1 MHALSAQMAQQFGQ
15 HLNSLQLQPGATGSA
30 PSFVPNSAGN
40 PSANVNPNNV
50 EVKVQMI
57 PLPPG
62 MSPFAV
68 PPFARPP
75 PKKPSTEN
83 KVQLSDD
90 KAAPS
95 AIDKA
100 MARHKPPSPP
110 AAAQNLPG
118 TFFRG
123 MKKRGAADSAS
134 DAGSANG
141 KTKGLKGRPLLGKPI
156 NKESR
161 NQGSEVVDAEY
172 RNAYSPTGMEITS
185 LFVDYPITAPRDV
198 TLKALWERLLD
209 DEVSSRIL
217 RLNRRMIS
225 AELRRNAVKHTTG
238 AIKALDQI
246 LRRQVQREW
255 MLLIIFVYLFVAVSV
270 PEGYVTRL
278 HLLS

>member
-1 MHALSAQMAQQFGQ
+1 M
-15 HLNSLQLQPGATGSA
+15 
-30 PSFVPNSAGN
+30 V
-40 PSANVNPNNV
+40 
-50 EVKVQMI
+50 

-62 MSPFAV
+62 MSPFAI
-68 PPFARPP
+68 PPFARPS
-75 PKKPSTEN
+75 PKKPNAEN

-100 MARHKPPSPP
+100 MARDKPPSPP

-118 TFFRG
+118 TFFGG
-123 MKKRGAADSAS
+123 MKKRGAADSAPDTNNAS
-134 DAGSANG
+134 G
-141 KTKGLKGRPLLGKPI
+141 KAKGLKGRPFMGKPI
-156 NKESR
+156 HKESS

-172 RNAYSPTGMEITS
+172 RNAYSPSGMEITS

-209 DEVSSRIL
+209 DEVASRIL

-225 AELRRNAVKHTTG
+225 AELRRNMVKHTVG

-246 LRRQVQREW
+246 LRRQV
-255 MLLIIFVYLFVAVSV
+255 LICLFQKVTIWLYLFQKVRS
-270 PEGYVTRL
+270 
-278 HLLS
+278 